1 MSADDVIADAL
12 KLGSGARFMRCALQ
26 VNPSHYLGT
35 FQGDDEDGSAAD
47 YTRAIV
53 NKARE
58 IGVSVLA
65 ITDHNSVRD
74 VSGFRTAAQ
83 GTGIT
88 ILPGFELESTEGI
101 HVLCVYS
108 PDMGDQQL
116 ERLLGELGVRDTQ
129 PSSTQCAHDFVTVLA
144 KVREQGGIAIAA
156 HSTGKKGLFK
166 ALSGQA
172 RIRAWQ
178 CTDLLAV
185 QIPGSISQLP
195 EDIRQIL
202 EDRNPDYKRSF
213 SASDRQAVAAVNAKD
228 VTKPEDLDHDSA
240 TCWIKMSEDITVEG
254 LRQAFLDPDSRIRLN
269 SDPAPEEH
277 SELVA
282 LAWEGGG
289 FLDGAAIHLNSNLNV
304 MIGGRGTGKSTVVE
318 SLRYVLGLEPKGG
331 ESLKTHQEIVR
342 HVIRPGTKLSLLVR
356 CRRPAQLE
364 YTIERTVPNP
374 PIVRDQDG
382 RVLDLL
388 PSDILPRIE
397 VYGQHEISELTNSED
412 KLTSLLHRFI
422 RPDES
427 LSQRKAEVR
436 RELKKTRQ
444 AILQASSELDDIDE
458 QLADLPRLEQTLERF
473 QEAGFENRLREQ
485 SLLVREERVLATV
498 PERVEVFRE
507 ALETFRRELPV
518 DATFVSAEA
527 LDDLPGASILSGAEE
542 VLEQLSRELEDVARR
557 LRAAL
562 ERADKGIEQVRARWL
577 ERKRQVDAEYESIL
591 RQLQKSAVDGEEFI
605 RLRRDIENLQ
615 PLSKRRALLARL
627 VDEHMNRRRQ
637 LLAEWEDVKAEE
649 FRGLSRAAR
658 KVSTELKDRVQVE
671 VYSGGNRQP
680 LFDLLSDEIG
690 GRLSETV
697 AIFERVEDMSLPELV
712 DACRRGAEHVGKKYG
727 LPLRQAERL
736 AGASKSALMQVEEL
750 ELPSTTDLKLNTAP
764 AGEQPDWSALKQLSK
779 GQKATAVLLLLLLDS
794 DAPLVID
801 QPEDDLDNRFIT
813 EGVVPRIREEKR
825 RRQFVFSTHNAN
837 IPVLGDAEL
846 ILGLHAS
853 GEASGGRAFI
863 SPEHMGSIDSTS
875 VRALVEE
882 VLEGGKSAFETR
894 RRKYGF

>member
-12 KLGSGARFMRCALQ
+12 NLGSGARFMRCALQ

-35 FQGDDEDGSAAD
+35 FQGDEQEDSAAE
-47 YTRAIV
+47 YTRAV
-53 NKARE
+53 VDKAQE
-58 IGVSVLA
+58 VGVSVLA

-74 VSGFRTAAQ
+74 VSRFRTAAQ

-108 PDMGDQQL
+108 PDMADQQL
-116 ERLLGELGVRDTQ
+116 ERLLGEFGVRDTQ
-129 PSSTQCAHDFVTVLA
+129 PSSTQCAHDFVTVLGM
-144 KVREQGGIAIAA
+144 VREQGGIAVAA
-156 HSTGKKGLFK
+156 HATGKKGLFK
-166 ALSGQA
+166 VLSGQA
-172 RIRAWQ
+172 RIRAWR
-178 CTDLLAV
+178 CPDLLAV

-202 EDRNPDYKRSF
+202 EDRSPDYRRSF
-213 SASDRQAVAAVNAKD
+213 AASDRQAVAALNAKD
-228 VTKPEDLDHDSA
+228 VTKPEDLDHASA
-240 TCWIKMSEDITVEG
+240 TCWIKMSGDVTVEG

-269 SDPAPEEH
+269 SDPDPEEH

-289 FLDGAAIHLNSNLNV
+289 FLDGAAIHLNQNLNV

-318 SLRYVLGLEPKGG
+318 SLRYVLGLEPKGA
-331 ESLKTHQEIVR
+331 EALKTHQEIVR
-342 HVIRPGTKLSLLVR
+342 QVIRPGTKLSLLVR
-356 CRRPAQLE
+356 CCRPAELE
-364 YTIERTVPNP
+364 YRIERTVPNP
-374 PIVRDQDG
+374 PVVRDQDG
-382 RVLDLL
+382 RVLELL
-388 PSDILPRIE
+388 PADILPRIE
-397 VYGQHEISELTNSED
+397 VYGQHEISELTNRED
-412 KLTSLLHRFI
+412 QLTSLLHRFI

-427 LSQRKAEVR
+427 LNQRKAEVR
-436 RELKKTRQ
+436 RELKKTRL

-458 QLADLPRLEQTLERF
+458 RLADLPRLEQTLERF
-473 QEAGFENRLREQ
+473 QEAGLEDRLRDQ
-485 SLLVREERVLATV
+485 SLLVREERILAAV
-498 PERVEVFRE
+498 PERVQVFRE
-507 ALETFRRELPV
+507 ALETLRRELPV
-518 DATFVSAEA
+518 DATFVSEEA
-527 LDDLPGASILSGAEE
+527 LEDLPGASILSRASE
-542 VLEQLSRELEDVARR
+542 VLEQLSRDLEEVARR
-557 LRAAL
+557 LGAAL
-562 ERADKGIEQVRARWL
+562 EQADEGIEDVRARWL

-615 PLSKRRALLARL
+615 PLSKRRALLERL
-627 VDEHMNRRRQ
+627 VEEHMNRRRQ
-637 LLAEWEDVKAEE
+637 LLVEWEDVKAEE
-649 FRGLSRAAR
+649 FRGLSRAADR
-658 KVSTELKDRVQVE
+658 VSTALKDRVHVD
-671 VYSGGNRQP
+671 VYSAGDRKP
-680 LFDLLSDEIG
+680 LFDLFTKEIG

-697 AIFERVEDMSLPELV
+697 AILERVEDMSLPELV
-712 DACRRGAEHVGKKYG
+712 DACRKDTDSVKKKYG
-727 LPLRQAERL
+727 LPSKQAERL
-736 AGASKSALMQVEEL
+736 AGASASTLMQIEEL
-750 ELPSTTDLKLNTAP
+750 ELSSTTDLKLNTAA
-764 AGEQPDWSALKQLSK
+764 AGERPDWNALKQLSK
-779 GQKATAVLLLLLLDS
+779 GQKATAVLLLLLLES

-853 GEASGGRAFI
+853 GEAFGGRAFI
-863 SPEHMGSIDSTS
+863 SSEHMGSIDSPS

-882 VLEGGKSAFETR
+882 VLEGGKTAFETR

>member
-1 MSADDVIADAL
+1 MSTHDVIADAL
-12 KLGSGARFMRCALQ
+12 RLGSGARFVRCALQ
-26 VNPSHYLGT
+26 VNPYHYLGT
-35 FQGDDEDGSAAD
+35 FQGDDQGGSATD

-53 NKARE
+53 DKAIE
-58 IGVSVLA
+58 SGVSVLA

-74 VSGFRTAAQ
+74 IARFRIAAQ

-101 HVLCVYS
+101 HVLCIYS
-108 PDMGDQQL
+108 PDTAEQQL
-116 ERLLGELGVRDTQ
+116 ERLLGEFGVRDTQ
-129 PSSTQCAHDFVTVLA
+129 PSSSQCTHDFVTVLG
-144 KVREQGGIAIAA
+144 KVREQGGIAVAA

-166 ALSGQA
+166 ALQGQA
-172 RIRAWQ
+172 RARAWQ
-178 CTDLLAV
+178 CADLLAI
-185 QIPGSISQLP
+185 QIPGSISALP
-195 EDIRQIL
+195 DDVRHIL
-202 EDRNPDYKRSF
+202 EDRNPDYRRSYP
-213 SASDRQAVAAVNAKD
+213 ASDRQAVAALNAKD
-228 VTKPEDLDHDSA
+228 VTKPEDLDDASA
-240 TCWIKMSEDITVEG
+240 TCWIKMSETVTVEG

-269 SDPAPEEH
+269 GDPAPEEH

-289 FLDGAAIHLNSNLNV
+289 FLDGAAIHLNQNLNV

-318 SLRYVLGLEPKGG
+318 SLRYVLGLEPRGA
-331 ESLKTHQEIVR
+331 EALKTHQEIVR
-342 HVIRPGTKLSLLVR
+342 QVIRPGTKLSLLVR
-356 CRRPAQLE
+356 CFRPAELE
-364 YTIERTVPNP
+364 YRVERTVPNP
-374 PIVRDQDG
+374 PVVRDQDG
-382 RVLDLL
+382 RVLELL
-388 PSDILPRIE
+388 PCDILPRIE

-412 KLTSLLHRFI
+412 KLTSLLHRFV

-427 LSQRKAEVR
+427 LSQRKAEIC
-436 RELKKTRQ
+436 RELKKTRL
-444 AILQASSELDDIDE
+444 AILQASSDLDDIDE
-458 QLADLPRLEQTLERF
+458 RLADLPRLEQTLERF
-473 QEAGFENRLREQ
+473 QEAGLENRLSDQ
-485 SLLVREERVLATV
+485 SLLVREERILAAV

-507 ALETFRRELPV
+507 ALETLRLELPV
-518 DATFVSAEA
+518 DATFVSEEA
-527 LDDLPGASILSGAEE
+527 LEDLPGASILSGAGE
-542 VLEQLSRELEDVARR
+542 VLEQLSRDLEETTRR
-557 LRAAL
+557 LGVAL
-562 ERADKGIEQVRARWL
+562 ERADEGIEGVRARWL
-577 ERKRQVDAEYESIL
+577 ERKRHVDVEYQSIL

-615 PLSKRRALLARL
+615 PLSKRRALLERL
-627 VDEHMNRRRQ
+627 VEEHTNRRHQ

-649 FRGLSRAAR
+649 FRGLSRAAGR
-658 KVSTELKDRVQVE
+658 VSTELRDRVRVE
-671 VYSGGNRQP
+671 VRSAGNRGP
-680 LFDLLSDEIG
+680 LFDLLTKEIG

-697 AIFERVEDMSLPELV
+697 AIMGRVEDISLPELV
-712 DACRRGAEHVGKKYG
+712 DACRKGTDRVKKKYG
-727 LPLRQAERL
+727 LSPKQAERL
-736 AGASKSALMQVEEL
+736 AGASASTLMQIEEL
-750 ELPSTTDLKLNTAP
+750 ELPSTTDLKLNTAA

-779 GQKATAVLLLLLLDS
+779 GQKATAVLLLLLLES

-863 SPEHMGSIDSTS
+863 SPEHMGSIDSPS

-882 VLEGGKSAFETR
+882 VLEGGKTAFETR